1 MSSRRRGT
9 LSGAFAMPSVIVA
22 PLAGASSSV
31 AARGGASSRRAS
43 SRVARVASSSSP
55 HVASSRVALARVKSR
70 ASTTRDVRVR
80 AVASPSLPAPPSL
93 PVPDFIRGPLE
104 EALKQVNAQL
114 PADAKRQLL
123 RAQYT
128 TAIGLRLAFFLTQGV
143 LSSRVS
149 GRSNIDA
156 AAAAAA
162 VAKAVLDPR
171 PIEKIADEDSNLG
184 NIVNNAASGRELGEA
199 EAREIS
205 QFLEQHIASI
215 VDLFR
220 VELAHLEEGTYKFPY
235 DLNPATT
242 PREQWE
248 PLAVLKLASDTLEDQ
263 ASVSKRRDAKAGQ
276 ELREK
281 FAPDPARYPAYYL
294 QNFHYQTDGWLSAD
308 SARLYDFQV
317 ETLFLGS
324 ADTMRRQVR

>member
-1 MSSRRRGT
+1 
-9 LSGAFAMPSVIVA
+9 MPSVIVA

-43 SRVARVASSSSP
+43 SRVARVASSSSSF
-55 HVASSRVALARVKSR
+55 VASSRVALARVKSR

-162 VAKAVLDPR
+162 VAKAVLDP
-171 PIEKIADEDSNLG
+171 
-184 NIVNNAASGRELGEA
+184 
-199 EAREIS
+199 
-205 QFLEQHIASI
+205 EQ
-215 VDLFR
+215 VDDCL
-220 VELAHLEEGTYKFPY
+220 LYTSPS
-235 DLNPATT
+235 
-242 PREQWE
+242 PR
-248 PLAVLKLASDTLEDQ
+248 D
-263 ASVSKRRDAKAGQ
+263 
-276 ELREK
+276 
-281 FAPDPARYPAYYL
+281 
-294 QNFHYQTDGWLSAD
+294 
-308 SARLYDFQV
+308 
-317 ETLFLGS
+317 
-324 ADTMRRQVR
+324 